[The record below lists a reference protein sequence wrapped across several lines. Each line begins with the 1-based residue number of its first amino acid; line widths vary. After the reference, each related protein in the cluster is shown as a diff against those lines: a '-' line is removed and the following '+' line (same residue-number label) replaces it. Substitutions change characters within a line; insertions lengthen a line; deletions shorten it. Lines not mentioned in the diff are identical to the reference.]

1 MTMAK
6 QVFVNFATKDLE
18 RSKKFYSD
26 IGWTINPQF
35 TDDTAAAVV
44 ISDTI
49 YAMILTE
56 AKMREFTTKQLVD
69 ATASTE
75 VLVALSYDSRAE
87 VDELMDKVVASGG
100 SEARPT
106 QDLGFMYS
114 RSFQDPD
121 GHIWEP
127 FYMDMTQAPPAPTN

>member
-1 MTMAK
+1 MAK

-127 FYMDMTQAPPAPTN
+127 FYMDMTQAPPAPGN

>member
-1 MTMAK
+1 MAK